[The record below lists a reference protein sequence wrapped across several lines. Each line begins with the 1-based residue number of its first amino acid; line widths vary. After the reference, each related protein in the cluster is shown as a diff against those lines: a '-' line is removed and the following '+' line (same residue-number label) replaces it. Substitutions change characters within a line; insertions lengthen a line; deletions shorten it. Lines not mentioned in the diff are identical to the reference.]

1 MGNKGESEDGSLIIA
16 SIARNESVFE
26 NCGNYAR
33 RYWHMAK
40 QRTYSHLK
48 YMQTRYPGTS
58 KHNQASFPM
67 SRRPDARYACYK
79 DVFVSKI
86 HRAVIRTSSIILCS
100 FCELQKAWIF
110 SKSVPP
116 CQKTEQGYALYV
128 YIRKGSCFL
137 LNAIIIDMDI
147 SFSFNFLLIF
157 EVQIEGI
164 FDRVNLFVGKIC
176 VMQSEGLFF

>member
-16 SIARNESVFE
+16 GIARNESVFE

-86 HRAVIRTSSIILCS
+86 HRAVIRTSSTILCS
-100 FCELQKAWIF
+100 FCALQKAWTF
-110 SKSVPP
+110 SKSVPRWTG
-116 CQKTEQGYALYV
+116 QIIHFA
-128 YIRKGSCFL
+128 YIWGRRVV
-137 LNAIIIDMDI
+137 LNDIIIDMDI

-157 EVQIEGI
+157 EI
-164 FDRVNLFVGKIC
+164 FRSKV
-176 VMQSEGLFF
+176 